1 MRECTTGVVGGRGGN
16 HGDTEGTEGTEGTE
30 KKTGSSGGSIPNL
43 FCFRWFSCAHYY
55 GHQSGQGMQPDGES
69 HWDEVN
75 QRRADPDPLPW
86 SYPGDGTNNF
96 NTLAGG
102 EAVLFP

>member
-1 MRECTTGVVGGRGGN
+1 
-16 HGDTEGTEGTEGTE
+16 
-30 KKTGSSGGSIPNL
+30 
-43 FCFRWFSCAHYY
+43 
-55 GHQSGQGMQPDGES
+55 MQPDGES